1 MLILDW
7 EPYELVRNIG
17 YDKAMTKVQEIL
29 NLGNYDLGFFL
40 GNFRLHADSFA
51 IGGIW
56 YPKRSRQ
63 TTFMDQIES
72 VD

>member
-1 MLILDW
+1 MSILDW
-7 EPYELVRNIG
+7 EPYELARTEG
-17 YDKAMTKVQEIL
+17 YEKAMAKVQEIL
-29 NLGNYDLGFFL
+29 DPSNHDLGFFL
-40 GNFRLHADSFA
+40 GNFRFHPDSFA